1 MIRTSLNVELAKARM
16 TQKQLSLLTGIREST
31 ISGYCKDNYKHLV
44 KDHLDKICKALNC
57 DISNILEYIPD
68 DEE

>member
-31 ISGYCKDNYKHLV
+31 ISAYCKDNYKHMV
-44 KDHLDKICKALNC
+44 KEHLDKICKALNC
-57 DISNILEYIPD
+57 SLDDILEYIPD
-68 DEE
+68 EE